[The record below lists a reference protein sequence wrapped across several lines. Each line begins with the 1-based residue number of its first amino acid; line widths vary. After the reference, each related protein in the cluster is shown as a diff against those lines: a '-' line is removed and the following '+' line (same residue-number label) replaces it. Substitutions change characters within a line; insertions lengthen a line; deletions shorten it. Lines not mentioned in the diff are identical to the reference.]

1 MRNGNVAIGMFVV
14 TGLALFTLVLFTIGN
29 QHSFFSRHFDVYTEF
44 ANIDGL
50 MKGAEVEIDGFQ
62 AGELADITVPDSASG
77 HFRLKLRI
85 NQRFKPL
92 VKTDSVVTIG
102 IEGIVGDKF
111 VEIQSGSADAPE
123 ATSSNTLPSKEPL
136 STANLL
142 QKGGDLIDTANG
154 TIKALQGKVFG
165 TLDVLTKTINNT
177 DDVITSVKQGKG
189 TVGMLLSDDA
199 VARDVR
205 QAVSNAEDATVSVKH
220 ASGEADGLVAG
231 LRSRGIDS
239 KVDQTILSAR
249 SAAGNLD
256 ATSAALR
263 DAITEAFGPDDEN
276 VPGGDNIRQTL
287 SNLNRATGNMAA
299 DTEALKHEF
308 FFRGFFKHRG
318 YYSLANLNPDTY
330 RKDKLLAAPA
340 NSRVWLKAAK
350 LFEKRQD
357 GKECLS
363 VPGKAQIDAAVA
375 ELGDAAVNGPLIV
388 EGYSSSADS
397 ATQLIA
403 SRERAL
409 LVRGYIHS
417 RYQIDLRSL
426 GAVALGSLP
435 PPSVHEASWDG
446 VSIVMLRPASE

>member
-1 MRNGNVAIGMFVV
+1 MRESNVAIGMFVL

-29 QHSFFSRHFDVYTEF
+29 QHSFFARHFDVYTEF

-50 MKGAEVEIDGFQ
+50 MRGAEVEIDGFQ
-62 AGELADITVPDSASG
+62 AGELADITVPNSASG
-77 HFRLKLRI
+77 RFRLKLRI
-85 NQRFKPL
+85 DQRFKPL
-92 VKTDSVVTIG
+92 VRADSVVTIG
-102 IEGIVGDKF
+102 TEGIVGDKF
-111 VEIQSGSADAPE
+111 VEIQSGGANAPE

-136 STANLL
+136 SAANLL

-165 TLDVLTKTINNT
+165 TLDALTKTVNNT
-177 DDVITSVKQGKG
+177 DDVITDVKQGKG
-189 TVGMLLSDDA
+189 TVGMLLSDEA

-205 QAVSNAEDATVSVKH
+205 QAISNAQDATVSVKH
-220 ASGEADGLVAG
+220 ASSQADALVAG
-231 LRSRGIDS
+231 LQSRNIDS

-249 SAAGNLD
+249 SAAQNID
-256 ATSAALR
+256 ATSQALR
-263 DAITEAFGPDDEN
+263 DAITEAVGPDDED
-276 VPGGDNIRQTL
+276 VPTGDNIRQAL

-318 YYSLANLNPDTY
+318 YYSLANLNPDMY
-330 RKDKLLAAPA
+330 RKDKVLGSPN
-340 NSRVWLKAAK
+340 NSRVWLKSEK

-357 GKECLS
+357 GQECLS
-363 VPGKAQIDAAVA
+363 PAGKTRIDAAVA
-375 ELGDAAVNGPLIV
+375 HLGDAAVNGPLII

-397 ATQLIA
+397 ATQLLA

-417 RYQIDLRSL
+417 RYQIDLRNL

-435 PPSVHEASWDG
+435 PPSVHENSWDG
-446 VSIVMLRPASE
+446 VSIVMLRATSE